1 MIRSAFDLAAAEL
14 WALPSERLEL
24 LLRIA
29 DRDTDSAEFQELC
42 GRLGVTDWRS
52 KALMTS
58 PGEPLKGARD
68 VTMRGSVA
76 VVPVIG
82 TLFPRANL
90 FTELSG
96 GVSTEML
103 VRDIQRAVDDA
114 LVSGIVLHVDSPG
127 GDANGINEA
136 AKFIR
141 SIRGAKPIKAYVSY
155 SAASG
160 GYWLAS
166 AADEIVVDDT
176 AMLGSIG
183 VVTQVTKR
191 ADRAGVRTIEIVSS
205 QSPMKR
211 PDPDTDEGRAA
222 IQERVDA
229 LADVFIGAVAENRGV
244 TPERVI
250 ADFGGGRVL
259 VGARAVAAGMADR
272 IGTLE
277 SLLAEMN
284 SRQARPGAAGSPTVM
299 TKGTAMTQQS
309 EAAAP
314 APTGIQPGDIT
325 AAYISTNYPAV
336 ADALRSEGRT
346 AGHAAGVIEG
356 ANKERERILGI
367 EAVALPGYEKV
378 VADAKADG
386 KSTAAD
392 VATQIVAAQKAA
404 GAAAIES
411 RRKTDAELPTIKPSV
426 DATADGKPDPNLP
439 IEEQAK
445 AEWDRSPDLRAEFGN
460 SYGAFVAYRKA
471 ESEGRV
477 RRLART

>member
-29 DRDTDSAEFQELC
+29 DRDTESTEFQELC
-42 GRLGVTDWRS
+42 ARIGVTDWRS
-52 KALMTS
+52 RALMTR

-68 VTMRGSVA
+68 ITMRGSVA

-96 GVSTEML
+96 GVSTEIL
-103 VRDIQRAVDDA
+103 ARDLQRAADDSA
-114 LVSGIVLHVDSPG
+114 VSAIVLHVDSPG
-127 GDANGINEA
+127 GDANGVNEA
-136 AKFIR
+136 AKLIASF
-141 SIRGAKPIKAYVSY
+141 RGVKPIKAYVSY
-155 SAASG
+155 LAASG

-183 VVTQVTKR
+183 VVTQMTKR
-191 ADRAGVRTIEIVSS
+191 SDRAGVRTIEIVSS

-229 LADVFIGAVAENRGV
+229 LADVFIAAVAKHRGV
-244 TPERVI
+244 SPESVVS
-250 ADFGGGRVL
+250 DFGGGRVL

-277 SLLAEMN
+277 SLLAELN
-284 SRQARPGAAGSPTVM
+284 SRQARPGAAGSHTVKTEEESM
-299 TKGTAMTQQS
+299 TEQHQQ
-309 EAAAP
+309 A

-325 AAYISTNYPAV
+325 AVYISTNFPAV
-336 ADALRSEGRT
+336 ADALRAEGRQ
-346 AGHAAGVIEG
+346 AGEAAGLAAG
-356 ANKERERILGI
+356 ATKERERILDI
-367 EAVALPGYEKV
+367 EAVALPGYDKI

-392 VATQIVAAQKAA
+392 VATQIIAAQKTAGVAAVDQRRRTESEMPTIVPGTDAA
-404 GAAAIES
+404 GA
-411 RRKTDAELPTIKPSV
+411 
-426 DATADGKPDPNLP
+426 GKPDPNAP
-439 IEEQAK
+439 IEDQAK
-445 AEWDRSPDLRAEFGN
+445 AEWDRSPDVRDEFGG
-460 SYGAFVAYRKA
+460 SFTAYLAYRKA

-477 RRLART
+477 RRLARA